1 VVSVNLNSRSW
12 KHIFWVLGACA
23 LVFAIPYT
31 SLFLLKI
38 NNDLFYLLFLISGI
52 LFFWF
57 YKKRSNLKIS
67 PALKSGWALGVILA
81 LFIGLSFISIN
92 MTDYSD
98 LTLILGN
105 GGLFTIFWRG
115 IVYGLISGLL
125 ISAFPFIAVWRAI
138 AGSNPGNLRKI
149 GVIAVAMVSILLA
162 SISFSA
168 GISGFDRDRISYN
181 TKMNI
186 IAGLPTLLSGNPLAS
201 PIAGAFLRVSE
212 NINKTNDSFENKT
225 ATEIAVTEQN
235 TGGTN

>member
-1 VVSVNLNSRSW
+1 MVSVNLNNRGW
-12 KHIFWVLGACA
+12 KHIFWVLWACA
-23 LVFAIPYT
+23 FVFAIPYV

-38 NNDLFYLLFLISGI
+38 NNDLFYLLFLVTGI
-52 LFFWF
+52 LFLWF
-57 YKKRSNLKIS
+57 YKKRSNLKIK

-81 LFIGLSFISIN
+81 LFIGLSFISIK

-98 LTLILGN
+98 LTLTLRN
-105 GGLFTIFWRG
+105 NGLFTIFWRG

-149 GVIAVAMVSILLA
+149 GAIAVALVSIVFV
-162 SISFSA
+162 SFSFSA
-168 GISGFDRDRISYN
+168 GISGFDKDKISYN

-212 NINKTNDSFENKT
+212 NLNINNDSFENKT
-225 ATEIAVTEQN
+225 ATEIAVTQQN